1 MSTQHQALT
10 SKVFDL
16 FQYEKILQNST
27 IGFLLLL
34 QLANKRKKL
43 FIYRK
48 EGAWPPQ
55 GGRTKCRGK
64 GCQVW
69 RVRAPLL
76 QVQPPSVNQTQT
88 KGEGATS
95 MDEGLPPQEGATS
108 PRGAHL
114 PRPTSSNLIRFT
126 INQIPITWIV
136 FPLTFGLTLPLILLQ
151 ICPPLFFFYF
161 HLADF
166 IELKCTFLGFEGKI
180 KIK

>member
-1 MSTQHQALT
+1 LIYSNIR
-10 SKVFDL
+10 KV
-16 FQYEKILQNST
+16 LQNIT

-55 GGRTKCRGK
+55 GGRTKWRGV
-64 GCQVW
+64 GCQVE
-69 RVRAPLL
+69 RVGCHFSHTNHQVSKIL
-76 QVQPPSVNQTQT
+76 QG

-95 MDEGLPPQEGATS
+95 LHKGLPPQEGATS

-114 PRPTSSNLIRFT
+114 PRPTSSILKRFA

-136 FPLTFGLTLPLILLQ
+136 FPLTFGLTLLLILLQ
-151 ICPPLFFFYF
+151 ICPPLFLFYF